1 MSGQPEAI
9 LSIERIAVRFG
20 GLVAISD
27 MTFDVRNGEI
37 VGLIGPNGAGKTT
50 AFNVI
55 TGFQRPSSGVVR
67 YRSRAVTG
75 MKPHEIAKLG
85 LVRTFQRTSVFQ
97 QRSVFQNVL
106 TGLHCSGR
114 SGLWDTMLQS
124 SREKTCERELE
135 NAAHEILRF
144 VGLEQR
150 AGEQAGALPYG
161 EQRLVGI
168 ALALATKPTTLL
180 LDEPVS
186 GMNHSET
193 ARAIKLIEKVS
204 ASGMTILLVEHD
216 MQMVMQVCSRIVVLN
231 YGRIIAEGTPVE
243 IQNNSEVI
251 RAYLG
256 QEKNVLELRDLV
268 CRYGEVT
275 AVKGLSLKVEQGQL
289 VALIGANGAGKTTT
303 LRAISGLLAPVGGN
317 VFFNGTDI
325 THASARQILS
335 LGIAHCPEGR
345 HVFPQMTVAE
355 NLEMGCYLR
364 TDREGIAQ
372 DFERM
377 FEEFPRL
384 SERREQQA
392 GTLSGGEQQMLA
404 IARGLM
410 SRPKLIMF
418 DEPSLGLAPNIV
430 ERTFEII
437 NRIRNAGTTVL
448 MVEQNALAALEM
460 CDHAYLLESGSLALS
475 GTGRELVDNPHVRS
489 AYLAG

>member
-1 MSGQPEAI
+1 M
-9 LSIERIAVRFG
+9 
-20 GLVAISD
+20 
-27 MTFDVRNGEI
+27 
-37 VGLIGPNGAGKTT
+37 
-50 AFNVI
+50 
-55 TGFQRPSSGVVR
+55 
-67 YRSRAVTG
+67 
-75 MKPHEIAKLG
+75 
-85 LVRTFQRTSVFQ
+85 
-97 QRSVFQNVL
+97 
-106 TGLHCSGR
+106 
-114 SGLWDTMLQS
+114 
-124 SREKTCERELE
+124 
-135 NAAHEILRF
+135 
-144 VGLEQR
+144 
-150 AGEQAGALPYG
+150 
-161 EQRLVGI
+161 
-168 ALALATKPTTLL
+168 
-180 LDEPVS
+180 
-186 GMNHSET
+186 
-193 ARAIKLIEKVS
+193 
-204 ASGMTILLVEHD
+204 
-216 MQMVMQVCSRIVVLN
+216 
-231 YGRIIAEGTPVE
+231 
-243 IQNNSEVI
+243 
-251 RAYLG
+251 
-256 QEKNVLELRDLV
+256 LELRDLV

-275 AVKGLSLKVEQGQL
+275 AIKGLSLKVEQGQL

-303 LRAISGLLAPVGGN
+303 LRAISGLLAPVGGK
-317 VFFNGTDI
+317 VFFNDTDI

-372 DFERM
+372 DFERR

-475 GTGRELVDNPHVRS
+475 GTGRELVDNPHVRN

>member
-1 MSGQPEAI
+1 
-9 LSIERIAVRFG
+9 
-20 GLVAISD
+20 LV
-27 MTFDVRNGEI
+27 
-37 VGLIGPNGAGKTT
+37 K
-50 AFNVI
+50 
-55 TGFQRPSSGVVR
+55 
-67 YRSRAVTG
+67 
-75 MKPHEIAKLG
+75 
-85 LVRTFQRTSVFQ
+85 
-97 QRSVFQNVL
+97 
-106 TGLHCSGR
+106 
-114 SGLWDTMLQS
+114 
-124 SREKTCERELE
+124 
-135 NAAHEILRF
+135 
-144 VGLEQR
+144 
-150 AGEQAGALPYG
+150 
-161 EQRLVGI
+161 
-168 ALALATKPTTLL
+168 
-180 LDEPVS
+180 
-186 GMNHSET
+186 
-193 ARAIKLIEKVS
+193 
-204 ASGMTILLVEHD
+204 
-216 MQMVMQVCSRIVVLN
+216 
-231 YGRIIAEGTPVE
+231 
-243 IQNNSEVI
+243 
-251 RAYLG
+251 
-256 QEKNVLELRDLV
+256 EKNVLELRDLV
-268 CRYGEVT
+268 CRYGKVT

-303 LRAISGLLAPVGGN
+303 LRAISGLLSPVGGH
-317 VFFNGTDI
+317 VFFNDTDI

-437 NRIRNAGTTVL
+437 NRIRKAGTTVL

-475 GTGRELVDNPHVRS
+475 GTGLELVDNPHVRN